1 MSANLTTLFLRIAS
15 AISLLFTLGHTMG
28 GMKRWSPMGENEVL
42 RQMTDVHFDT
52 MGVSRSYL
60 DFFMGFGWS
69 LSAAMF
75 MQTVLLWQ
83 LAAQA
88 RTNVVSV
95 RPMIAVFALNTL
107 VGGIISWRFLFPV
120 PAMFSGILFLALVA
134 AYAVARCSA
143 AYCFSHLWPRT
154 PWRASSRTGSAVL
167 RASRPFDRTTHCSSA
182 DLENSVAQ
190 SPTRYRARQHHRSDH
205 G

>member
-134 AYAVARCSA
+134 AYAVAR
-143 AYCFSHLWPRT
+143 
-154 PWRASSRTGSAVL
+154 
-167 RASRPFDRTTHCSSA
+167 
-182 DLENSVAQ
+182 
-190 SPTRYRARQHHRSDH
+190 
-205 G
+205 